1 MAWRKRTLSNA
12 LDFLLL
18 VVMLVGATRGLK
30 IELDYEVTDDART
43 GSFVGNIPADSQLS
57 DVFDSSVLSDLRY
70 RFLTPN
76 DHSAL
81 FSLDKKT
88 GILMAAR
95 RLDRDVID
103 ICIGKESCVINLDIA
118 ITPAEHF
125 RAIHV
130 RVRIVDHNDNAPMF
144 TPSYKKYMV
153 SELTE
158 PAVLFPLEVAN
169 DPDSP
174 EYGIDH
180 YELIGGGGK
189 FGLVTETT
197 EGTMDIM
204 LRLNGRL
211 DRERKDVYELVLVAY
226 DRGTPSL
233 SGSVSIEIVILDVND
248 NSARFDNDTY
258 VIRLREDMAV
268 NKAVLK
274 VHATDPDVGANGEVR
289 YAFSART
296 TQLLGDVF
304 GIDDETGEIVLRS
317 ELDFEDV
324 SSFVLEVVAKDEGI
338 DALPS
343 SAKVFVHVVDVN
355 DNSPQIT
362 VPTAM
367 LGVVEMQEHSP
378 LRTFVAHISVTDDDS
393 GDNGKVDCFLGNADF
408 DLVQVYSS
416 EYKVVTASELDRER
430 KETYTML
437 ISCHDHGTPE
447 RSSSINIT
455 VVITDI
461 NDFPPVFSERTY
473 RASLEENSRV
483 DTYVTKVVATDADAA
498 LNGEV
503 VYRLDD
509 ARDMFTIGRHTGIIT
524 AAVEFDREQVQTLE
538 FRVIASDRGPE
549 PNSAAAT
556 VIVTITDADDQRPR
570 FNEPKYMLN
579 VSENMPPKSRIG
591 KVSAKDTDLPPHNE
605 FSFYIDTER
614 FTDATFSIDPQTGVI
629 VTEAR
634 LDREKKASYTLVVV
648 AKSNSLP
655 HASDRAQVIVK
666 ITDRNDNAPVIS
678 FPYDGNNTVYLSN
691 RTPKGYVA
699 MQVVAH
705 DSDAGENGAL
715 NFMISAGNENGEFV
729 ILNDGKI
736 LVNRDLLQFESK
748 VFMLDVIVQDNG
760 PTQKMTGT
768 TLNIVVNK
776 SVALPANL
784 LTSPSD
790 PSHSLSK
797 SNTVVII
804 TVVLVLVVIVIMM
817 IVIVCVVKKR
827 KKWPRAAVHYPTMQI
842 VASKAPSETS
852 GGSGVMHEGEVAT
865 LTKDVCDVKDP
876 MNDDGEIAYM
886 FSPENTAYRNIG
898 VS

>member
-1 MAWRKRTLSNA
+1 MAWRKRKLSSVLN
-12 LDFLLL
+12 LLL
-18 VVMLVGATRGLK
+18 VAMLFGATRGLK
-30 IELDYEVTDDART
+30 IELDYDVTDDAPT
-43 GSFVGNIPADSQLS
+43 ASFVGNIPGDSQLS
-57 DVFDSSVLSDLRY
+57 DVFESSVLGVLRY
-70 RFLTPN
+70 TFLTPN
-76 DHSAL
+76 YHSAL
-81 FSLDKKT
+81 FSLDNTT
-88 GILMAAR
+88 GILNAAR

-118 ITPAEHF
+118 ITPAKHF
-125 RAIHV
+125 QAIHV
-130 RVRIVDHNDNAPMF
+130 RVRIIDRNDNAPTF

-174 EYGIDH
+174 DYGIDH

-189 FGLVTETT
+189 FGLLTEMT

-211 DRERKDVYELVLVAY
+211 DRERRDVYELVLVAY
-226 DRGTPSL
+226 DRGMPSL
-233 SGSVSIEIVILDVND
+233 SGSVSIEIVVLDVND

-258 VIRLREDMAV
+258 VIRLREDMDV
-268 NKAVLK
+268 NKVVLK
-274 VHATDPDVGANGEVR
+274 VHATDRDVGANGDVL
-289 YAFSART
+289 YAFSGRT
-296 TQLLGDVF
+296 TQLLGDRF
-304 GIDDETGEIVLRS
+304 GIDDVTGEITLKS

-324 SSFVLEVVAKDEGI
+324 DSFVLEVVAKDQGI
-338 DALPS
+338 DAIPT
-343 SAKVFVHVVDVN
+343 SAKVFVHVLDVN

-362 VPTAM
+362 VHK
-367 LGVVEMQEHSP
+367 GVIEMQEHSA
-378 LRTFVAHISVTDDDS
+378 LRTFVAHISVTDDDR
-393 GDNGKVDCFLGNADF
+393 GDNGKVDCVLGNADF

-447 RSSSINIT
+447 RSTSINMT

-461 NDFPPVFSERTY
+461 NDFRPVFSERTY

-483 DTYVTKVVATDADAA
+483 DTYVTKVVATDADARR
-498 LNGEV
+498 NGEV

-509 ARDMFTIGRHTGIIT
+509 ARDMFTIGRHTGIIS
-524 AAVEFDREQVQTLE
+524 AAVEFDREQIQTLE

-549 PNSAAAT
+549 PKSAAAT
-556 VIVTITDADDQRPR
+556 VVVTITDADDQRPR
-570 FNEPKYMLN
+570 FIEPKYMLN
-579 VSENMPPKSRIG
+579 VSENVPAKSRIG
-591 KVSAKDTDLPPHNE
+591 KVSAEDTDLPPHNE

-614 FTDATFSIDPQTGVI
+614 FSDATFSIDPKTGVI
-629 VTEAR
+629 MTETR

-648 AKSNSLP
+648 AKSDSLP
-655 HASDRAQVIVK
+655 HASDRAQVFVRID
-666 ITDRNDNAPVIS
+666 DRNDNAPVIS

-715 NFMISAGNENGEFV
+715 KYMISAGNENGEFV

-736 LVNRDLLQFESK
+736 LVNRDLMQYESK
-748 VFMLDVIVQDNG
+748 VFMLDVIVQDDG

-784 LTSPSD
+784 LTTPSD

-797 SNTVVII
+797 SNTVVIL

-817 IVIVCVVKKR
+817 VVIVCVVKKR
-827 KKWPRAAVHYPTMQI
+827 KKWPRAAIHYPTMQI

-852 GGSGVMHEGEVAT
+852 AGSCVMHEGEVAT
-865 LTKDVCDVKDP
+865 LTKDVCDIKDP
-876 MNDDGEIAYM
+876 MNDDGEIAFM
-886 FSPENTAYRNIG
+886 FSPENTTYRNIG
-898 VS
+898 VSL